1 MAVSPPPAPS
11 SIDLSG
17 LPPRVVEAAA
27 RVLALCREE
36 LRSEPRPEAPEEV
49 ELRVRE
55 ATNEFARDVMGAV
68 IENRDDGASRIE
80 RDGQS
85 WFRVAVTPKTIM
97 TSLGPVTYRRARY
110 RSGAS
115 GASPVPVDESL
126 GLVDDYL
133 TRPAAELGLLMMG
146 RCTAREAAAFFAKT
160 GAMTPSVSTLQ
171 RLTLSMHECWESL
184 GPETLGS
191 IREAEGIPQDATTAS
206 VSLDGVMVPL
216 RPGEDGRAKA
226 SWREAACGTVSF
238 HDAEGKRLKTLYL
251 GRMPESG
258 KLTLKAQ
265 LASEVAHIRRARPE
279 IGIVAIADGA
289 ADNWTFLETLS
300 PETEVIDFWHA
311 CEHLQTASDHA
322 VAPGWFE
329 KYREILRHDPRGVAK
344 VIRALRHLR
353 DAAAAPDRAETERE
367 LAFFRKH
374 RHRMRYHALKEEGIA
389 IGSGVVE
396 AANKTLVTQR
406 MKRSGMRWRI
416 VGGQAVLTF
425 RALIKSGRFER
436 AWKALISATDTPAND
451 NISPRAAAMAI
462 AALAVPVLREN
473 MGRVGQSRQ
482 RCVMEL
488 CSMSTWTFKEPQY
501 GQYGPLGQ
509 RWASIHLSA
518 APSVGNMAAISIS
531 EIPLRC
537 AGRGARSGGGVDAR
551 LLRRR
556 SRQPRQRGGAVGDP
570 RRCRRGGDG
579 SFYTRRRAHR
589 RRPRKEEPPAQP
601 AGARGGGLP

>member
-133 TRPAAELGLLMMG
+133 TRPAAELGLLTMG
-146 RCTAREAAAFFAKT
+146 HCTAREAAAFFAKT

-171 RLTLSMHECWESL
+171 RLTMSMHECWESL

-311 CEHLQTASDHA
+311 CEHLHQPRPTMPWRPAGSRSTARSTPSR
-322 VAPGWFE
+322 APGA
-329 KYREILRHDPRGVAK
+329 PRGVAK

-367 LAFFRKH
+367 RGLAFFRKH

-389 IGSGVVE
+389 IGSGVGRGCQQDPGDTAHE
-396 AANKTLVTQR
+396 ALR
-406 MKRSGMRWRI
+406 H
-416 VGGQAVLTF
+416 
-425 RALIKSGRFER
+425 
-436 AWKALISATDTPAND
+436 
-451 NISPRAAAMAI
+451 
-462 AALAVPVLREN
+462 ALADRP
-473 MGRVGQSRQ
+473 
-482 RCVMEL
+482 
-488 CSMSTWTFKEPQY
+488 
-501 GQYGPLGQ
+501 
-509 RWASIHLSA
+509 A
-518 APSVGNMAAISIS
+518 
-531 EIPLRC
+531 
-537 AGRGARSGGGVDAR
+537 DR
-551 LLRRR
+551 L
-556 SRQPRQRGGAVGDP
+556 
-570 RRCRRGGDG
+570 
-579 SFYTRRRAHR
+579 F
-589 RRPRKEEPPAQP
+589 
-601 AGARGGGLP
+601 

>member
-36 LRSEPRPEAPEEV
+36 LRSEPRPEAPEAV

-85 WFRVAVTPKTIM
+85 WFRVAVTAKTIM

-146 RCTAREAAAFFAKT
+146 HCTAREAAAFFAK
-160 GAMTPSVSTLQ
+160 
-171 RLTLSMHECWESL
+171 
-184 GPETLGS
+184 
-191 IREAEGIPQDATTAS
+191 TTAS

-462 AALAVPVLREN
+462 AA
-473 MGRVGQSRQ
+473 
-482 RCVMEL
+482 
-488 CSMSTWTFKEPQY
+488 
-501 GQYGPLGQ
+501 
-509 RWASIHLSA
+509 
-518 APSVGNMAAISIS
+518 
-531 EIPLRC
+531 
-537 AGRGARSGGGVDAR
+537 
-551 LLRRR
+551 
-556 SRQPRQRGGAVGDP
+556 
-570 RRCRRGGDG
+570 
-579 SFYTRRRAHR
+579 
-589 RRPRKEEPPAQP
+589 
-601 AGARGGGLP
+601 

>member
-1 MAVSPPPAPS
+1 MSWAPS
-11 SIDLSG
+11 SRTG
-17 LPPRVVEAAA
+17 
-27 RVLALCREE
+27 
-36 LRSEPRPEAPEEV
+36 
-49 ELRVRE
+49 
-55 ATNEFARDVMGAV
+55 
-68 IENRDDGASRIE
+68 DDGASRIE

-146 RCTAREAAAFFAKT
+146 HCTAR
-160 GAMTPSVSTLQ
+160 
-171 RLTLSMHECWESL
+171 
-184 GPETLGS
+184 
-191 IREAEGIPQDATTAS
+191 
-206 VSLDGVMVPL
+206 
-216 RPGEDGRAKA
+216 
-226 SWREAACGTVSF
+226 
-238 HDAEGKRLKTLYL
+238 
-251 GRMPESG
+251 
-258 KLTLKAQ
+258 
-265 LASEVAHIRRARPE
+265 
-279 IGIVAIADGA
+279 
-289 ADNWTFLETLS
+289 
-300 PETEVIDFWHA
+300 ETEVIDFWHA

-353 DAAAAPDRAETERE
+353 DAAAAPDRAETE

-416 VGGQAVLTF
+416 IGGQAVLTF

-462 AALAVPVLREN
+462 VA
-473 MGRVGQSRQ
+473 
-482 RCVMEL
+482 
-488 CSMSTWTFKEPQY
+488 
-501 GQYGPLGQ
+501 
-509 RWASIHLSA
+509 
-518 APSVGNMAAISIS
+518 
-531 EIPLRC
+531 
-537 AGRGARSGGGVDAR
+537 
-551 LLRRR
+551 
-556 SRQPRQRGGAVGDP
+556 
-570 RRCRRGGDG
+570 
-579 SFYTRRRAHR
+579 
-589 RRPRKEEPPAQP
+589 
-601 AGARGGGLP
+601 